1 MTPSWWAANLYEI
14 SPVLL
19 VSWIFWAI
27 FSVVLHEL
35 GHGWAAL
42 RCGDTTPRDL
52 GHMTWNPV
60 VHMGMFGVIVFALL
74 GLAFGAM
81 PVDPSR
87 MRGRHAYAYVCFSGP
102 TMNLGLAVTCAL
114 AAAVWI
120 RFAPGAVSPQ
130 GLTNVLLFLQVG
142 VGLNCMLFIFNLIP
156 VPPLDGSRI
165 AAHYIRPYADFLET
179 DAGKFFS
186 FFGFAL
192 LFLFGGSLIIPIA
205 DSMGVS
211 LVRFAA
217 SLVGGSPSP

>member
-1 MTPSWWAANLYEI
+1 MTPSWWATNLYEI
-14 SPVLL
+14 SPILL
-19 VSWIFWAI
+19 VSWIFWVV

-52 GHMTWNPV
+52 GHMTWNPI

-87 MRGRHAYAYVCFSGP
+87 MRGRHAPAYVYVSGP
-102 TMNLGLAVTCAL
+102 TMNLGLAFTAAI
-114 AAAVWI
+114 AAAVWL
-120 RFAPGAVSPQ
+120 RAAPGSLPQ
-130 GLTNVLLFLQVG
+130 QSVTNVLLFLQVG
-142 VGLNCMLFIFNLIP
+142 VGLNCMLFLFNLIP

-165 AAHYIRPYADFLET
+165 AAHYIRPYADFLDT
-179 DAGKFFS
+179 DAGRFFS

-192 LFLFGGSLIIPIA
+192 LFLFGGGLIVPVA

-211 LVRFAA
+211 LVRLAF
-217 SLVGGSPSP
+217 SLIGGSSGP